1 MKIFRISKKSIYIFY
16 KVKFTGCI
24 SYYVKLSYFF
34 FCKNSCIQSKK
45 FPYVIKVKFL
55 KDKQET
61 QNFDM
66 KKLRITKSTKF

>member
-1 MKIFRISKKSIYIFY
+1 MKIFKISKKLLYIFY

-55 KDKQET
+55 KGKQET

-66 KKLRITKSTKF
+66 

>member
-1 MKIFRISKKSIYIFY
+1 MKIYNIIKKSLYIFY

-66 KKLRITKSTKF
+66 